1 MSVSNLVLLC
11 TCDSQKELLASL
23 TTMVLAVTNRWSVQH
38 TCTMSVVWRLQDLLL
53 RWRRGY
59 FLRTSYLS
67 YPVLLRTWFIIKYW
81 WVLTNSVVTMSL
93 CAWRQLISLI
103 CDRKALSVDWVD
115 SDTSLLLVLGHRI
128 YDLYA
133 YSVHNIARKML
144 HHVISCLL
152 VVYFAIALLILATFC
167 FSPARASSNL
177 VLEQRTNSTHA
188 LHIISQEKCYIMENI
203 SMLITLVA

>member
-1 MSVSNLVLLC
+1 
-11 TCDSQKELLASL
+11 
-23 TTMVLAVTNRWSVQH
+23 
-38 TCTMSVVWRLQDLLL
+38 MSVVWRLQDLLL

-93 CAWRQLISLI
+93 CAWRQLSSLI

-115 SDTSLLLVLGHRI
+115 SDTSLLLVLEHRI

-144 HHVISCLL
+144 HNVISCLL
-152 VVYFAIALLILATFC
+152 VVYFAIALSILDSSTFR
-167 FSPARASSNL
+167 FSPARASSDL
-177 VLEQRTNSTHA
+177 VIEQRITNSTHHA
-188 LHIISQEKCYIMENI
+188 LHIISQEKCYIMVNI
-203 SMLITLVA
+203 SILITLVA